1 LKVWKW
7 YLSPSQPSPVGRAN
21 KNKLK
26 NGSQKVSPTGG
37 DLEGA
42 LLMRRSFIIFYALIT
57 YALAEL
63 TWWAYLLVKAMP
75 SSFAMIMGE
84 GSVFIFVFFVGA
96 YSLHRS
102 ILKERK
108 LQEQKKNFLLSVT
121 HELKS
126 PLASIKILLQT
137 IQKRDLTKQQMLD
150 FIGKSLMDIER
161 LDDMVENMLLASKI
175 DNRSYTFPKDKFNL
189 SVLVDSIVN
198 RLQITKCES
207 NQQVI
212 DAEIEPKVEIT
223 GDRFALTSVV
233 TNLIENAIK
242 YSGPCETV
250 AVKLFSK
257 DDKVYLQVADHGIG
271 IAEQEKGRIFDKFY
285 RVGSEDTR
293 NTKGTGLGLYIVKEV
308 LDKHQAS
315 IKVKDNRPVG
325 SIFEVVFD

>member
-1 LKVWKW
+1 MKRPFV
-7 YLSPSQPSPVGRAN
+7 
-21 KNKLK
+21 
-26 NGSQKVSPTGG
+26 
-37 DLEGA
+37 
-42 LLMRRSFIIFYALIT
+42 IFYALII
-57 YALAEL
+57 YALTEL
-63 TWWAYLLVKAMP
+63 VWWGYLLVKLMP
-75 SSFAMIMGE
+75 SSLGMIMGE
-84 GSVFIFVFFVGA
+84 GSIFIFVFLAGA
-96 YSLHRS
+96 YWLHRS
-102 ILKERK
+102 IIKERK
-108 LQEQKKNFLLSVT
+108 LQEQKRNFLLSVT

-137 IQKRDLTKQQMLD
+137 IQKRDLTKQQILD
-150 FIGKSLMDIER
+150 FVGKSLMDIER

-198 RLQITKCES
+198 RLQITKCEGT
-207 NQQVI
+207 QQII

-223 GDRFALTSVV
+223 GDKFALTSVV

-250 AVKLFSK
+250 GVKLFSK
-257 DDKVYLQVADHGIG
+257 DGKIFLEVADHGIG
-271 IAEQEKGRIFDKFY
+271 IADHEKNRIFDKFY

-308 LDKHQAS
+308 LEKHQAS
-315 IKVKDNRPVG
+315 IKVKDNRPAG

>member
-1 LKVWKW
+1 
-7 YLSPSQPSPVGRAN
+7 
-21 KNKLK
+21 
-26 NGSQKVSPTGG
+26 
-37 DLEGA
+37 
-42 LLMRRSFIIFYALIT
+42 MRRTFIIFYALII
-57 YALAEL
+57 YALTEL
-63 TWWAYLLVKAMP
+63 VWWGYLLAKLMP
-75 SSFAMIMGE
+75 SSLGMIMGE
-84 GSVFIFVFFVGA
+84 GSIFIFVFFVGA
-96 YSLHRS
+96 YWLHKS
-102 ILKERK
+102 IMRERK
-108 LQEQKKNFLLSVT
+108 LQEQKRNFLLSVT

-137 IQKRDLTKQQMLD
+137 IQKRDLTKEQTLD

-175 DNRSYTFPKDKFNL
+175 DNQSYTFPKAKFNL

-198 RLQITKCES
+198 RLQLSKCES
-207 NQQVI
+207 NQQII

-223 GDRFALTSVV
+223 GDKFALTSVV

-250 AVKLFSK
+250 GVKLFLK
-257 DDKVYLQVADHGIG
+257 DGRVFLQVADHGIG
-271 IAEQEKGRIFDKFY
+271 IADQEKNRIFDKFY

-315 IKVKDNRPVG
+315 IKVKDNRPTG
-325 SIFEVVFD
+325 SIFEVIFD

>member
-1 LKVWKW
+1 MK
-7 YLSPSQPSPVGRAN
+7 
-21 KNKLK
+21 
-26 NGSQKVSPTGG
+26 
-37 DLEGA
+37 
-42 LLMRRSFIIFYALIT
+42 RSFIIFYALII

-63 TWWAYLLVKAMP
+63 VWWGYLLVKMMP

-84 GSVFIFVFFVGA
+84 GSIFIVVFSAGA
-96 YSLHRS
+96 ISLHKS
-102 ILKERK
+102 INRERK

-137 IQKRDLTKQQMLD
+137 IQKRDLTKEQTRN
-150 FIGKSLMDIER
+150 FIEKSLMDIER

-198 RLQITKCES
+198 RLQITKCEGT
-207 NQQVI
+207 QQII
-212 DAEIEPKVEIT
+212 DAEIEPKIQLT
-223 GDRFALTSVV
+223 GDKFALTSVV

-250 AVKLFSK
+250 GVKLFSK
-257 DDKVYLQVADHGIG
+257 DGKIFLEVADHGIG
-271 IAEQEKGRIFDKFY
+271 IADQEKNRIFDKFY

-315 IKVKDNRPVG
+315 IKVKDNRPAG

>member
-1 LKVWKW
+1 
-7 YLSPSQPSPVGRAN
+7 
-21 KNKLK
+21 
-26 NGSQKVSPTGG
+26 
-37 DLEGA
+37 
-42 LLMRRSFIIFYALIT
+42 MRRPFIIFYLLLT

-63 TWWAYLLVKAMP
+63 IWWGYLLAKHMP
-75 SSFAMIMGE
+75 ADIGMIMGE

-96 YSLHRS
+96 YSMHRS
-102 ILKERK
+102 INRERK

-137 IQKRDLTKQQMLD
+137 IQKRDLTKEQVLD
-150 FIGKSLMDIER
+150 FIGKSLRDIER

-175 DNRSYTFPKDKFNL
+175 DNHSYNFPKDKFNL

-198 RLQITKCES
+198 RLQITKCEGT
-207 NQQVI
+207 QQII
-212 DAEIEPKVEIT
+212 DAEIEPKIEIT
-223 GDRFALTSVV
+223 GDKFALTSVV

-250 AVKLFSK
+250 DVKLFSRDEK
-257 DDKVYLQVADHGIG
+257 IYLEVADHGIG
-271 IAEQEKGRIFDKFY
+271 IADHEKTRIFERFY
-285 RVGSEDTR
+285 RVGSEETR

-325 SIFEVVFD
+325 SIFEVVFN